1 MSYLDS
7 VVLIVYKKAQQ
18 KSDIEHIFMQFAE
31 KATVDAHP
39 VQGFQ
44 PHVHLGQLRFV
55 RRHIHQCRRCSIL
68 SIQQPVTRYQKQ
80 DF

>member
-1 MSYLDS
+1 M
-7 VVLIVYKKAQQ
+7 KKAQQ
-18 KSDIEHIFMQFAE
+18 ESDRAYWLQFAE